1 MQLTES
7 QVLALAPDSGSAN
20 NGKKLANAKH
30 WPLLGKSG
38 RALWGECQGSGSK
51 PYQVRVDAADFAS
64 KCSCPS
70 FKFPCKHALG
80 LLMLTA
86 QQPQLLVD
94 ATEPEWVSNWLDKRS
109 ETAEQKQARAEAK
122 AAAPVDE
129 AAQRK
134 RAQKRDTRVQDGL
147 SAFDIWL
154 QDLVRNG
161 LARLPGEGSAVW
173 EQQAARLVDAQVSG
187 LAARVRALADVP
199 GSTPDWPEQLL
210 AEMGLWSLA
219 VRGNER
225 IEQLPPP
232 LQATLRQYLGYAVR
246 ADDVL
251 ANGEAVRDRWH
262 VIGQSR
268 DDDER
273 VRVLRSWLMGERT
286 SRPGLLLQFAVGPQT
301 FEAAPVPGTA
311 FEADLAFWPGAYPQ
325 RAAIKGSISAA
336 PPPEQFAGTPLNM
349 PGLLAAWAAAL
360 ALNPWQDKLPVVLQA
375 VTPLRRAGEA
385 QTEAA
390 ATWWAVDA
398 DGHALP
404 LSGLNHWL
412 WMSLSGGQPLDVAA
426 EWDGHTLRPLGLFH
440 QGRYQALTTS

>member
-109 ETAEQKQARAEAK
+109 ETAEHKQARAEAK

-199 GSTPDWPEQLL
+199 GSTPDWPAAVL
-210 AEMGLWSLA
+210 AELGRWSLA
-219 VRGNER
+219 IRAYGQ
-225 IEQLPPP
+225 IDTLPAP
-232 LQATLRQYLGYAVR
+232 LQSTLRQYLGSTVR
-246 ADDVL
+246 EDEVL
-251 ANGEAVRDRWH
+251 AHGDVQADCWH
-262 VIGQSR
+262 VIGQTR
-268 DDDER
+268 NNDDR
-273 VRVLRSWLMGERT
+273 VRVLRTWLMGQC
-286 SRPGLLLQFAVGPQT
+286 SQRPALLLQFAVGAQN

-311 FEADLAFWPGAYPQ
+311 FDAELAYWPGAAPLRALIKSKATPAPSPQ
-325 RAAIKGSISAA
+325 G
-336 PPPEQFAGTPLNM
+336 FAGALVSVPE
-349 PGLLAAWAAAL
+349 LLERWAQTL
-360 ALNPWQDKLPVVLQA
+360 ALNPWQDSIPVLLQGI
-375 VTPLRRAGEA
+375 TPVA
-385 QTEAA
+385 QPG
-390 ATWWAVDA
+390 A
-398 DGHALP
+398 DGPRWLAADAQGLALP
-404 LSGLNHWL
+404 LAGNAPWRWL
-412 WMSLSGGQPLDVAA
+412 ALTGGQPQPLAA
-426 EWDGHTLRPLGLFH
+426 QWDGRALRPLGLFGH
-440 QGRYQALTTS
+440 GTTFYPL